1 MRKDSVITLIAFLA
15 LFLLGM
21 GWFMRG
27 ENIEESNYLPLNE
40 HWYVEIN
47 DTSYEDVTL
56 DDFLFPVVN
65 KGDILKMSCA
75 LPDQDSIAN
84 PVLRFYTI
92 HSDIEIWC
100 DDENIYSYGQ
110 DLRGEGKLLGYGYHF
125 VHIPADYAD
134 SKLEIIMH
142 ITENDAFSNFTV
154 PSICNSDV
162 VIRDFIVKN
171 RLPLVVD
178 IFLIVF
184 GVLVLAISSVFCLRD
199 KRFFRL
205 LCVGGFSL
213 GIGCWSLCSYDLII
227 LFTYNLQVKAYMEF
241 LALYISPFFV
251 LLYFWK
257 DELITRN
264 RVIEAGYKFLLGAQ
278 GCFIVVA
285 CVLQAA
291 NILHLPTLLKVEH
304 ILLAC
309 LSVGIVGL
317 TVYDIAKKQLKK
329 KVLLIGISIMLLIG
343 VYDMIRFAVQKYL
356 VSSGESHYSSI
367 LCVGAMVFV
376 LSQLADFCMKIG
388 EIFLQGAKAQFLE
401 QMAYV
406 DGLTGVANRRR
417 CEEIWDSFDR
427 EATDYGIYSFDLNSL
442 KKTNDTMGH
451 AEGDELIKRFAGVLS
466 LVFGQVGTVGR
477 FGGDEFVVFIPDLEN
492 VNMQQLEQRM
502 EEEIEKENEKSSG
515 PKLSA
520 AYGFCRH
527 RDYPGL
533 DSRQIYQIADQNMY
547 QKKAEMKGA
556 IRYGAG
562 EVSCHDTSGHG
573 SFFPK

>member
-1 MRKDSVITLIAFLA
+1 MRKGSVIALVAFLA
-15 LFLLGM
+15 LFLFGM
-21 GWFMRG
+21 GWFMKG
-27 ENIEESNYLPLNE
+27 EKIDKSNYLPLNE
-40 HWYVEIN
+40 HWHVEIN
-47 DTSYEDVTL
+47 DTIYEDVTL
-56 DDFLFPVVN
+56 DDFLFPAVN
-65 KGDILKMSCA
+65 KGDTVKMSYV
-75 LPDQDSIAN
+75 LTDQDSIAN

-100 DDENIYSYGQ
+100 DGKNIYSYGQ
-110 DLRGEGKLLGYGYHF
+110 DLRGEGKLMGYGYHF

-142 ITENDAFSNFTV
+142 ITENDAFSNVTV

-171 RLPLVVD
+171 RLQLAVV

-184 GVLVLAISSVFCLRD
+184 GVLVLVISSVFCLRD
-199 KRFFRL
+199 KRFFKL

-257 DELITRN
+257 DEQITRS
-264 RVIEAGYKFLLGAQ
+264 RVIEAGYKLLLGAQ

-291 NILHLPTLLKVEH
+291 NILHFPALLKIQH
-304 ILLAC
+304 ILLLC
-309 LSVGIVGL
+309 LCVSIIGPTI
-317 TVYDIAKKQLKK
+317 YDIAKKQLKK
-329 KVLLIGISIMLLIG
+329 KALVIGICIMLLIG
-343 VYDMIRFAVQKYL
+343 VTDMVRFAVEKYL
-356 VSSGESHYSSI
+356 VASGESHFSSI
-367 LCVGAMVFV
+367 LCVGALIFV
-376 LSQLADFCMKIG
+376 LSQLLDFCMKIG
-388 EIFLQGAKAQFLE
+388 EIFMQGAKAQFLE

-427 EATDYGIYSFDLNSL
+427 EAIDYGIYSFDLNFL

-477 FGGDEFVVFIPDLEN
+477 FGGDEFVVFIPDMEN
-492 VNMQQLEQRM
+492 VNIQQLEQHM
-502 EEEIEKENEKSSG
+502 EEEIGKENKKSSG

-527 RDYPGL
+527 RDYPEL
-533 DSRQIYQIADQNMY
+533 DSRQIYRIADQNMY
-547 QKKAEMKGA
+547 QKKAEMKGE
-556 IRYGAG
+556 IR
-562 EVSCHDTSGHG
+562 
-573 SFFPK
+573 P

>member
-1 MRKDSVITLIAFLA
+1 MRKGSVIALVAFLA
-15 LFLLGM
+15 LFLFGM
-21 GWFMRG
+21 GWFMKG
-27 ENIEESNYLPLNE
+27 EKIDKSNYLPLNE
-40 HWYVEIN
+40 HWHVEIN
-47 DTSYEDVTL
+47 DTIYEDVTL
-56 DDFLFPVVN
+56 DDFLFPAVN
-65 KGDILKMSCA
+65 KGDTLKMSCV

-257 DELITRN
+257 DELITRS
-264 RVIEAGYKFLLGAQ
+264 RVIEAGYKLLLGAQ
-278 GCFIVVA
+278 GCFTVVA

-291 NILHLPTLLKVEH
+291 NILHFPALLKIQH
-304 ILLAC
+304 ILLIC
-309 LSVGIVGL
+309 LCVCIIGL
-317 TVYDIAKKQLKK
+317 TIYDIAKKQLKK
-329 KVLLIGISIMLLIG
+329 KALVIGICIMLLIG
-343 VYDMIRFAVQKYL
+343 VTDIVRFAVEKYL
-356 VSSGESHYSSI
+356 IASGESHFSSI
-367 LCVGAMVFV
+367 LCVGALIFV
-376 LSQLADFCMKIG
+376 LSQLLDFCMKIG
-388 EIFLQGAKAQFLE
+388 EIFMQGAKAQFLE

-502 EEEIEKENEKSSG
+502 EEEIEKENEKSSEA
-515 PKLSA
+515 KLSA

-547 QKKAEMKGA
+547 QKKAEMKGE
-556 IRYGAG
+556 IR
-562 EVSCHDTSGHG
+562 
-573 SFFPK
+573 P